1 MATVATT
8 TVPPFTPLP
17 GGFITAQT
25 LPDGRI
31 TVESWWLNTDPDD
44 SETPYS
50 QPVCCWTA
58 DDPDGALALI
68 AEFTESFARLT
79 RA

>member
-1 MATVATT
+1 MATATQT
-8 TVPPFTPLP
+8 APAFTPLD

-31 TVESWWLNTDPDD
+31 TVESWWLNRTPDD
-44 SETPYS
+44 SEQPYS

-58 DDPDGALALI
+58 DSPEEALRLI
-68 AEFTESFARLT
+68 AEFSENFARLT
-79 RA
+79 RP